1 MTNIAELLKSEIA
14 RIARREVRKE
24 TKALASVVRQQ
35 KAKIV
40 ALQKQLASV
49 QKERKTSQRKLLATE
64 PAQTPLVVPRRRIGQ
79 FRPDGLKRLRAE
91 HKISAAVLSK
101 ILGVTVQSIYNWES
115 GKTRPNTTQ
124 MEKIS
129 ILTNMG
135 KREFR
140 SRLAS
145 MDIA

>member
-1 MTNIAELLKSEIA
+1 MANVAELLKSEIA

-24 TKALASVVRQQ
+24 TKTLASVVRQQ

-40 ALQKQLASV
+40 ALQKQLAAV
-49 QKERKTSQRKLLATE
+49 QKERKASHRKSLAID
-64 PAQTPLVVPRRRIGQ
+64 PALTPSVVPRRRNGQ
-79 FRPDGLKRLRAE
+79 FRPDGLKQLRAE
-91 HKISAAVLSK
+91 HKISAAVLSR

-115 GKTRPNTTQ
+115 GKTRPNVTQ
-124 MEKIS
+124 FEKII